1 MPNISEWSLEGINGC
16 KLLAMFQRV
25 FKEPIK
31 VAHLQLLTNQL
42 RLNSAYG
49 RNNQQL
55 FLWKQQNIWLRDKA
69 RNFLIEKRDMGRGNY
84 LTYNFNRRIKE
95 QQSCLYLDQI
105 SLSNE
110 FMRNMLQKKP
120 VGTSFW

>member
-1 MPNISEWSLEGINGC
+1 
-16 KLLAMFQRV
+16 
-25 FKEPIK
+25 
-31 VAHLQLLTNQL
+31 
-42 RLNSAYG
+42 
-49 RNNQQL
+49 
-55 FLWKQQNIWLRDKA
+55 
-69 RNFLIEKRDMGRGNY
+69 MGRGNY

-120 VGTSFW
+120 LGTSFW